1 MKPVNIL
8 LVEDSL
14 DDVILVRA
22 ALKKGRVAN
31 ELFVVH
37 DGDAAMDFILNRGA
51 YADSPRAD
59 LVLLDLN
66 LPGKTGQEVLKEIK
80 TTPLLRSIPVIVLTT
95 STEER
100 DILRAYEEQA
110 NAYISKP
117 LDLDEF
123 FNAIRMFEDFWLTL
137 VRLPAVDTRLT
148 PA

>member
-110 NAYISKP
+110 NAYIAKP

>member
-8 LVEDSL
+8 LVEDSS

-22 ALKKGRVAN
+22 ALKEGRVAN
-31 ELFVVH
+31 ELFVVN
-37 DGDAAMDFILNRGA
+37 DGDAAMDFILNRGP

-66 LPGKTGQEVLKEIK
+66 LPGKTGQEVLEEIK
-80 TTPLLRSIPVIVLTT
+80 TAPLLRSIPVIVLTT

-137 VRLPAVDTRLT
+137 VKLPAADTRLT